1 MKMFA
6 TVVRF
11 AIFGAIGM
19 LGAFGCFM
27 LWVATQPKMEP
38 MSRTT
43 GIAVVIGVALVGLL
57 GGMAM
62 AVERPKG

>member
-1 MKMFA
+1 MKTFA

-11 AIFGAIGM
+11 AIFGFIGM
-19 LGAFGCFM
+19 LGSLGCSM

-38 MSRTT
+38 LSPWV
-43 GIAVVIGVALVGLL
+43 GIPIIIGIALVGLL

-62 AVERPKG
+62 AIERPKG